1 MKTILWAQNEDA
13 MIKDTFVINNI
24 ITASSDTPA
33 EMNAFSDLTQA
44 TNSLRLTPKVRRMLN
59 ELNGFSEQANF
70 SIENNTYYIQG
81 CFEEKDNVGRN
92 MPYMFLTT
100 DCATFYD
107 AVLRLKQ
114 ASSLIGRNCIE
125 KDLDLISKFTL
136 RDSSTIEKAVSKVY
150 KKKDFKIIIVI
161 LSSIIIGVV
170 IWMLMN

>member
-1 MKTILWAQNEDA
+1 
-13 MIKDTFVINNI
+13 
-24 ITASSDTPA
+24 
-33 EMNAFSDLTQA
+33 MNAFSDLTQA

>member
-33 EMNAFSDLTQA
+33 EMNAFSD
-44 TNSLRLTPKVRRMLN
+44 LTPKVRRMLN

>member
-1 MKTILWAQNEDA
+1 

>member
-1 MKTILWAQNEDA
+1 
-13 MIKDTFVINNI
+13 
-24 ITASSDTPA
+24 
-33 EMNAFSDLTQA
+33 
-44 TNSLRLTPKVRRMLN
+44 
-59 ELNGFSEQANF
+59 
-70 SIENNTYYIQG
+70 
-81 CFEEKDNVGRN
+81 
-92 MPYMFLTT
+92 MFLTT